1 MRGKVCATNRAV
13 TRGRRRRYLQLALFT
28 SALAALLA
36 ACTGGK
42 DLPYNSLDPAGPVA
56 QKQADLFWLVFWI
69 AAIVFVLVEG
79 MLVFALWRF
88 RRRSPSDTPRQ
99 VHGNTKLEIM
109 WTIIPALLL
118 AGVAVPTVGTIFD
131 LAESPAGAMRIEVT
145 GHQWWWEIHYPSL
158 GVVTANEVHIPIGEQ
173 VIMELGSEDVIH
185 SFSVPRLA
193 GKQDVVPGRTN
204 TLNFAAYEPGTYRG
218 QCQEFC
224 GLSHA
229 YMRFRVIAHTPDD
242 FEAWVQAQLAE
253 AAAPSDPAVEEII
266 TTTCM
271 TCHTVAGVESV
282 SGPPSMPAPDLT
294 HVGSRQT
301 IAAGKLPN
309 TAEGL
314 ATWLRDPPAVKAGSK
329 MPDYNL
335 TEDQIEALV
344 AYLRSL
350 K

>member
-1 MRGKVCATNRAV
+1 MRGEVCATNRAV
-13 TRGRRRRYLQLALFT
+13 TRGRYRRYLQLALFT
-28 SALAALLA
+28 AALAALLA
-36 ACTGGK
+36 ACSGPN
-42 DLPYNSLDPAGPVA
+42 LPYNSLDPAGPVA
-56 QKQADLFWLVFWI
+56 RKQADLFWLVFWI
-69 AAIVFVLVEG
+69 AAAVFVLVEG
-79 MLVFALWRF
+79 MLLVVLWRF
-88 RRRSPSDTPRQ
+88 RRRSPSDKPRQ
-99 VHGNTKLEIM
+99 VHGNTRLEIM

-131 LAESPAGAMRIEVT
+131 LAEIPEGAMHIEVT

-158 GVVTANEVHIPIGEQ
+158 GVVTANEVHIPAGEQ
-173 VIMELGSEDVIH
+173 IVMELGSEDVIH

-204 TLNFAAYEPGTYRG
+204 TLNFSAYEPGTYRG

-242 FEAWVQAQLAE
+242 FEAWVQDQLAE
-253 AAAPSDPAVEEII
+253 AAAPPPAEIESI
-266 TTTCM
+266 VTGTCM
-271 TCHTVAGVESV
+271 SCHTIAGLESA
-282 SGPPSMPAPDLT
+282 SGQPPAIPAPDLT
-294 HVGSRQT
+294 HIGSRET

-309 TAEGL
+309 TVEGL
-314 ATWLRDPPAVKAGSK
+314 STWLRDPPAVKAGSK

-335 TEDQIEALV
+335 TEPQIEALV
-344 AYLRSL
+344 EYLRSL

>member
-1 MRGKVCATNRAV
+1 M
-13 TRGRRRRYLQLALFT
+13 QLAVFT
-28 SALAALLA
+28 AGLAVLLA
-36 ACTGGK
+36 ACAGE

-69 AAIVFVLVEG
+69 AAAVFVLVEG
-79 MLVFALWRF
+79 MLVYALWRF
-88 RRRSPSDTPRQ
+88 RRRSPADTPRQ

-131 LAESPAGAMRIEVT
+131 LAESPEGAMRIEIT
-145 GHQWWWEIHYPSL
+145 GHQWWWEVRYPDL
-158 GVVTANEVHIPIGEQ
+158 GVVTANEVHIPTGQQ
-173 VIMELGSEDVIH
+173 VVFELESKDVIH

-204 TLNFAAYEPGTYRG
+204 TLNLAADEPGVYKG

-229 YMRFRVIAHTPDD
+229 YMRFLVVAQEPAE
-242 FEAWVQAQLAE
+242 FEAWVQAQQAE
-253 AAAPSDPAVEEII
+253 AAAPPGEIEQLL
-266 TTTCM
+266 TGTCM
-271 TCHTVAGVESV
+271 TCHVIAGLESV
-282 SGPPSMPAPDLT
+282 TGEPPTTPAPDLT

-301 IAAGKLPN
+301 LAAGKLPN
-309 TAEGL
+309 TDEDL
-314 ATWLRDPPAVKAGSK
+314 AAWLRDPPAVKAGSK

-335 TEDQIEALV
+335 NEDQIEALV
-344 AYLRSL
+344 EYLRSL
-350 K
+350 M